1 MMEKNGGLVMKYS
14 MYYASVTGNTEMLAK
29 TVEKVLAN
37 EARVENAEDAD
48 LVCVGFWTNEGTAS
62 EEVRNY
68 LKTLYN
74 RKIFLFG
81 TAGFGDSKTYLDGI
95 LEHVE
100 DNLNDTNEV
109 IGSFMC
115 QGKMPQEVRDKYN
128 KLKEEVPNQGA
139 HYDLMISNFDKA
151 LTHPDEN
158 DLKRLEEAVLETV
171 KK

>member
-1 MMEKNGGLVMKYS
+1 MKYS

-37 EARVENAEDAD
+37 ETRVENAEDAD

-171 KK
+171 KKVK

>member
-1 MMEKNGGLVMKYS
+1 MKYS
-14 MYYASVTGNTEMLAK
+14 MFYASVTGNTKMLADA
-29 TVEKVLAN
+29 VEQVLAK
-37 EARVENAEDAD
+37 ETKTEKAEDAD

-100 DNLNDTNEV
+100 DNMNDTNEV
-109 IGSFMC
+109 VGSFMC
-115 QGKMPQEVRDKYN
+115 QGKMPQAVRDKYN

-151 LTHPDEN
+151 LSHPDEK
-158 DLKRLEEAVLETV
+158 DLEGLKAAVLDAV
-171 KK
+171 KKL